1 MELTVKLLQ
10 QNNENFVPLTVSE
23 AVLVKHEDS
32 VKTLAKVLQVK
43 LEKATTDNDDSL
55 TVSTTDTT
63 LTVSHKQRFAEKED
77 LESNILTSPA
87 STKLTP
93 VLLKHD
99 NFGHIVETEP
109 VKKLIVKIQNVE
121 YINHDG
127 SEENSVNFG
136 DDFTTTDNKITL
148 NWNNLN

>member
-1 MELTVKLLQ
+1 MELTIKLLQ

-55 TVSTTDTT
+55 TVSTDGNV
-63 LTVSHKQRFAEKED
+63 LTVKHQERVTANFA
-77 LESNILTSPA
+77 P
-87 STKLTP
+87 TP
-93 VLLKHD
+93 VLIQYDK
-99 NFGHIVETEP
+99 FGHIVETAP
-109 VKKLIVKIQNVE
+109 VKKLTVKIQNEE

-127 SEENSVNFG
+127 SEESSVNFG
-136 DDFTTTDNKITL
+136 DDFTTIDNKITL
-148 NWNNLN
+148 NWNDLN

>member
-1 MELTVKLLQ
+1 MELTIKLLQ

-43 LEKATTDNDDSL
+43 LEKVTTDNDDSL
-55 TVSTTDTT
+55 TVSTNSNV
-63 LTVSHKQRFAEKED
+63 LTVKHKQRFTEESD
-77 LESNILTSPA
+77 TGLLESPA
-87 STKLTP
+87 LIKLTP
-93 VLLKHD
+93 VLIRHD
-99 NFGHIVETEP
+99 KFGHVAETAP
-109 VKKLIVKIQNVE
+109 VKKLIVNVQDQE

-127 SEENSVNFG
+127 SEEKSVNFG
-136 DDFTTTDNKITL
+136 DDFTIKDNKIVL

>member
-1 MELTVKLLQ
+1 MKLTIKLLQ

-43 LEKATTDNDDSL
+43 LEKATSEDDTSLSVSTQDNVL
-55 TVSTTDTT
+55 TVKHSNKITAN
-63 LTVSHKQRFAEKED
+63 FAP
-77 LESNILTSPA
+77 SPM
-87 STKLTP
+87 LIR
-93 VLLKHD
+93 HD
-99 NFGHIVETEP
+99 DFGHIVEAVP
-109 VKKLIVKIQNVE
+109 AKKLTVKIQDQE

-127 SEENSVNFG
+127 SEESSVNFG
-136 DDFTTTDNKITL
+136 DDFTSVDNKIIL